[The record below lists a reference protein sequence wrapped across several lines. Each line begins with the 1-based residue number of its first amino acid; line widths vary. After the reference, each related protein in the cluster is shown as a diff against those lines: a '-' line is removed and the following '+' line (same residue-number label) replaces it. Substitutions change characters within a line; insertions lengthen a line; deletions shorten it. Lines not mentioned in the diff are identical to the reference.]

1 MQKVERLAYL
11 SEMLRQNGKVLIK
24 DLKEKM
30 GVSEATIRRD
40 IQVLLKMTRL
50 PVKRIHG
57 GVLLDVDKSG
67 VEPLYEAKLAFMAQE
82 KARIASK
89 ALEYIDNGDTI
100 ILDSGTTTLCLA
112 RLLHNKSGLKV
123 IVTDIKLAEELALYP
138 NVETYIIGGRVRAG
152 YYTIG
157 ESWAEEQL
165 RQITVEKA
173 FLTADAVDPEI
184 GITNASMFE
193 VGVKKAILAAG
204 KTVILL
210 ADHSKIGKRAFIKV
224 CDLSEIDIF
233 ITSTGGDSELLKKIE
248 RKVPHLVQV

>member
-11 SEMLRQNGKVLIK
+11 SEMLSRNGKVSIK

-30 GVSEATIRRD
+30 GVSEATVRRD
-40 IQVLLKMTRL
+40 MQAFLKLTQL
-50 PVKRIHG
+50 PVRRIHG
-57 GVLLDVDKSG
+57 GILLINKSG

-82 KARIASK
+82 KAKIAAK
-89 ALEYIDNGDTI
+89 ALEYIEDGDSI
-100 ILDSGTTTLCLA
+100 ILDSSTTTLCLA

-123 IVTDIKLAEELALYP
+123 IVTDIKLAEELARFP
-138 NVETYIIGGRVRAG
+138 NVETYIIGGRVRVG

-165 RQITVEKA
+165 RHITVEKA
-173 FLTADAVDPEI
+173 FLTADAVDPEM

-210 ADHSKIGKRAFIKV
+210 ADHSKLGKRAFVKV
-224 CDLSEIDIF
+224 CDLSDIDIF
-233 ITSTGGDSELLKKIE
+233 ITSVGGDMELLKKIE
-248 RKVPHLVQV
+248 QKIPQVVQV